1 MAYATF
7 KSYICSKYD
16 SFMTDAYH
24 YLYILSTDTKTWKS
38 EFSFIF
44 VYFGTSYTAS
54 ECWCLIDRQY
64 GTVTGLVCHVRHTK
78 LAHCYYY

>member
-1 MAYATF
+1 MPLLNRKYAVNMT
-7 KSYICSKYD
+7 

-44 VYFGTSYTAS
+44 VYFVTYYTAS
-54 ECWCLIDRQY
+54 ECWC
-64 GTVTGLVCHVRHTK
+64 
-78 LAHCYYY
+78 